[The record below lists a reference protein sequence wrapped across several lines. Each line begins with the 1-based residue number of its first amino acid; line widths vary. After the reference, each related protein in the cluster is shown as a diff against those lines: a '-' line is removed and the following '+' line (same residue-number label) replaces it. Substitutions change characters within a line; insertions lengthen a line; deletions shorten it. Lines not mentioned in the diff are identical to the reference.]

1 MIQTLSILAAL
12 RESGATVGL
21 PTSGF
26 PRSPSSVGE
35 NGKAWG
41 GHQKPIEIPRRPCY
55 KPCAMRKLRGTRASG
70 LNRLGPRELRFEL
83 RVDFVARAGSLP
95 RLFQVVGRR
104 LRHGAGWSS
113 IRRVG
118 GRLGYVCCFRNHYG
132 NVRRGNVVVHY
143 PRPSTVAASGRGQA
157 RRRRWFSRSAK
168 PV

>member
-104 LRHGAGWSS
+104 LRHARDGRRFAEWEVGLGMFAVFVIIMGTYVAGM
-113 IRRVG
+113 
-118 GRLGYVCCFRNHYG
+118 L
-132 NVRRGNVVVHY
+132 
-143 PRPSTVAASGRGQA
+143 
-157 RRRRWFSRSAK
+157 WFITRAHQQ
-168 PV
+168 